1 MPLLSS
7 ILLTPVITLI
17 VLLLMP
23 QKAVRGIRLICA
35 FSGLLTCVLSLQLW
49 TSYDPTIGGIQ
60 FEEIIPWVAAIGI
73 SYHLGVDGFGV
84 ILVMLNAIVYFTG
97 VLTMWDLEER
107 VKEYFAF
114 MVLLVIGVF
123 GVFMSLDLFFFFFF
137 YEIAVVPMYPLI
149 LIWGS
154 GNRAYAGMKLMLFLL
169 AGSAL
174 LFPGLLAIYHHAG
187 LNTFDIIALSAHTF
201 DPQFQI
207 FVYPFIYIG
216 FGVLAGLFP
225 FHGWSPTGHV
235 AAPSAVSMLHAG
247 VLMKL
252 GAFGILTVGI
262 RLLPEGAAYWAPT
275 FVILAVIGI
284 IYGAYVAMRQTDFK
298 FVIGFS
304 SVSHM
309 GIVLLGLN
317 LAVIGPIVA
326 IDALPKWLSVLALIG
341 LVLEP
346 SSSGTALNPLLQVS
360 TDALNGAVFQM
371 FAHGIMTALFFSTA
385 GYIYDK
391 SHSKTITDFG
401 GLGKQMPRAVSIFI
415 VAGLCG
421 AGLPGLASFW
431 AELLVFLAALQT
443 YPILGAIIVLGLVL
457 TAVYILRVF
466 NLAFFGAPNPK
477 WENLKAQDMS
487 GLHLIPRAILIAVL
501 VIFGFVPRLMLDLIN
516 STTIAFLGNF

>member
-7 ILLTPVITLI
+7 ILLTPVVTLI

-49 TSYDPTIGGIQ
+49 IGYDPTSGGIQ
-60 FEEIIPWVAAIGI
+60 FEEIIPWVSAIGI

-84 ILVMLNAIVYFTG
+84 ILVMLNSIVYFTG

-252 GAFGILTVGI
+252 GAYGILTIGI

-275 FVILAVIGI
+275 FVVLAVIGI

-317 LAVIGPIVA
+317 LAIIGQVA
-326 IDALPKWLSVLALIG
+326 A
-341 LVLEP
+341 
-346 SSSGTALNPLLQVS
+346 

-391 SHSKTITDFG
+391 SHSKTIGDFG
-401 GLGKQMPRAVSIFI
+401 GLGTQMPRAVSIFI

-443 YPILGAIIVLGLVL
+443 YPILGVIVILGLVL

-466 NLAFFGAPNPK
+466 NVAFFGAPNPK

-501 VIFGFVPRLMLDLIN
+501 VLFGFVPRLMLDLIN